1 MWLFGARLTISSW
14 KISESYVN
22 FSSRLI
28 GNSIQMIMLFF
39 HKRFHGITEIY
50 LQKKE
55 IIGNKDQNDWM
66 YSVLVYAEMCKETTS
81 SFWFADTI
89 MELCVFFMFYILLT
103 VFYSLFQSSPFH
115 RQYTLAH
122 DILGKGSFSICK

>member
-81 SFWFADTI
+81 SF
-89 MELCVFFMFYILLT
+89 
-103 VFYSLFQSSPFH
+103 
-115 RQYTLAH
+115 
-122 DILGKGSFSICK
+122 